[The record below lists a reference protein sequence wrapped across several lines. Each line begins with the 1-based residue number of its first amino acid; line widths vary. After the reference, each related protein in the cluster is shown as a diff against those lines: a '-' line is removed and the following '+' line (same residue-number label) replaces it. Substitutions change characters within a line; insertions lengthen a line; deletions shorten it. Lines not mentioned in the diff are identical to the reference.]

1 MQREICVHEG
11 GLYTVLR
18 VLEDGD
24 VLLLHCAPHPY
35 EEADVTPHAL
45 RQYRLVEVQ
54 AMGEDQND
62 HHGNK
67 HTGCNPEMCIRDSP
81 WTIPLW
87 PQRYRTRKRRWRPA
101 SC

>member
-67 HTGCNPEMCIRDSP
+67 HTGCNPGRA
-81 WTIPLW
+81 L
-87 PQRYRTRKRRWRPA
+87 RYACLLYTSR
-101 SC
+101 CV